1 MSPTEEKTE
10 LVPRGIKLLKFRTL
24 FTFLARLFVLCIQ
37 FFKGEPRNTTPYFR
51 NKQFLAISNSFS
63 FRHFAR
69 TKKGPRI
76 CLATVCILFAIYFGI
91 CSNDGRKNKSF
102 SILPCFGR
110 DWDFFSDFALMKGD

>member
-10 LVPRGIKLLKFRTL
+10 LVPRGLKLLKFRTL

-91 CSNDGRKNKSF
+91 CSNDGRIEQIIF
-102 SILPCFGR
+102 DIVVFWTRFGIFFQILLAIF
-110 DWDFFSDFALMKGD
+110 